1 MILDAD
7 LHSSAARAYALEST
21 RAIALT
27 SAAGHAYTLYIGW
40 PAGAP
45 PVGGWPVVYMLDGET
60 FGIAREIMRYQLGGG
75 PQPLATPRVLV
86 AIGYPGASRRA
97 TDYAPSAMGE
107 PHAFRRF
114 LIDEVCPRIQREF
127 DVNAT
132 QQTLMGHSIGGL
144 FVLETLFEQFALPG
158 RGAFKRYVASSPS
171 VWWREGHL
179 PGAAQRFVQACSASQ
194 ALSPVSQSSITQAS
208 HADASLTQ
216 ASTNQASREPMH
228 GEADSTIGLTLSAA
242 EYDEALSPAE
252 QALPLVERDVLA
264 NTRRTRRMVQGNRE
278 LAAQLAQVPGLDVD
292 FQVFEAETHRSV
304 WPRAIT
310 YAMRA
315 P

>member
-7 LHSSAARAYALEST
+7 LYSSAAGAYALEAT

-40 PAGAP
+40 PAGAA

-75 PQPLATPRVLV
+75 PQPLATPRLLV
-86 AIGYPGASRRA
+86 AIAYPGASRRA
-97 TDYAPSAMGE
+97 TDYAPSPPGE

-114 LIDEVCPRIQREF
+114 LIDEVCPLIQRAF
-127 DVNAT
+127 DVNAAE
-132 QQTLMGHSIGGL
+132 QTLMGHSIGGL
-144 FVLETLFEQFALPG
+144 FVLETLFEQFARPD
-158 RGAFKRYVASSPS
+158 RGAFKRYVASSAS
-171 VWWREGHL
+171 VWWRDGHL
-179 PGAAQRFVQACSASQ
+179 PGAAQRFVQACSGSHTPTSTHQAPHAPASQ
-194 ALSPVSQSSITQAS
+194 AL
-208 HADASLTQ
+208 
-216 ASTNQASREPMH
+216 ASRAPVH
-228 GEADSTIGLTLSAA
+228 DDAPTIGLTLSAA

-252 QALPLVERDVLA
+252 QALPLIERDILA

-278 LAAQLAQVPGLDVD
+278 LAALLAQVAGLDVD
-292 FQVFEAETHRSV
+292 FRVFDTETHRSV